1 MYLET
6 LQHSARERT
15 VRALIIGAGEY
26 GFSLVA
32 QSRRT
37 PGLSVSAIHARRTER
52 GVAAFKHA
60 GLPDQAIRPDLP
72 KPGPRLRRRSR
83 LVRSLSRTTRS
94 C

>member
-6 LQHSARERT
+6 LQHSAREKT

-37 PGLSVSAIHARRTER
+37 PGLSVVAISERRMEQGRCGIQARR
-52 GVAAFKHA
+52 
-60 GLPDQAIRPDLP
+60 
-72 KPGPRLRRRSR
+72 S
-83 LVRSLSRTTRS
+83 S
-94 C
+94 